1 MKKILTIMLI
11 AALALSMI
19 ACTQT
24 PSEPESSSPSS
35 EVVLEEVEDVSSEEQ
50 LEADENV
57 DDLLYVADAALY
69 RGEITSMEDGALIVE
84 QVEGRDF
91 GAEQITFTLS
101 ESTRYNED
109 STSFATSDYIE
120 VYYSPQSY
128 DAIAINKLS
137 PAEDI
142 IFNGSFVEFDE
153 ENSTLL
159 LTDLNNTDS
168 QMLFNITEDTSAYLY
183 FDELVVGDKL
193 SVMHS
198 GEILEGDILSSE
210 AIELFKI
217 KE

>member
-1 MKKILTIMLI
+1 MKKLLLIMLI
-11 AALALSMI
+11 SAIALSAV

-35 EVVLEEVEDVSSEEQ
+35 EVVLEDVEDVSSEEQ
-50 LEADENV
+50 LEDDENDV
-57 DDLLYVADAALY
+57 DLLYVADAALY
-69 RGEITSMEDGALIVE
+69 RGEIIGMEDGALIVE
-84 QVEGRDF
+84 QVEGRNF
-91 GAEQITFTLS
+91 GAEQITFALT
-101 ESTRYNED
+101 ENTRYNED

-142 IFNGSFVEFDE
+142 IFNGSFVEYDE

-159 LTDLNNTDS
+159 LTDLNNEDS
-168 QMLFNITEDTSAYLY
+168 MMLFDITEGTSAYLY
-183 FDELVVGDKL
+183 FDELALGDKL

-198 GEILEGDILSSE
+198 GEILEEETPRSE
-210 AIELFKI
+210 AVEVFKI
-217 KE
+217 SE